1 MKNNPV
7 QSLELSATECPICH
21 TTDNAVELY
30 PAKLSEDAFNAETF
44 SARRLPDRVHYRI
57 VRCASCGLVRSDP
70 VADPRIQ
77 AELYAKAGFD
87 YGEQVGNLRE
97 TYGRYLAK
105 LEALGARKGS
115 ILEIGGGNGF
125 VLQEAV
131 AQGYTEVT
139 GVEPSSAAIASA
151 DPAIR
156 AHMICDLMRPGLF
169 EAEQFDVVCMFQTFD
184 HITDPNALLDECFR
198 VLKPGGRFLFLTPNL
213 WDYGSLL
220 AKFIPSRLHP
230 RLVASLEGRK
240 EEDTF
245 PTYFRSNTLRAVR
258 KLARQSGFLVEH
270 HEYLGQYP
278 NYLLFSRLFF
288 YLGMAYEKTITKM
301 IPPLRGWLAVSL
313 LRN

>member
-1 MKNNPV
+1 MRAEPLIEKYYPSAQHPYRVFENRVKNLLTSNSILLDAGCGRMAERLQRLSLFARFGIGIDLVDFQNPSPGL
-7 QSLELSATECPICH
+7 QLLRADLEQIP
-21 TTDNAVELY
+21 
-30 PAKLSEDAFNAETF
+30 
-44 SARRLPDRVHYRI
+44 
-57 VRCASCGLVRSDP
+57 
-70 VADPRIQ
+70 
-77 AELYAKAGFD
+77 
-87 YGEQVGNLRE
+87 LRTCSVNVVMSVSVME
-97 TYGRYLAK
+97 HLRNP
-105 LEALGARKGS
+105 LGAYQ
-115 ILEIGGGNGF
+115 EI
-125 VLQEAV
+125 
-131 AQGYTEVT
+131 
-139 GVEPSSAAIASA
+139 
-151 DPAIR
+151 
-156 AHMICDLMRPGLF
+156 H
-169 EAEQFDVVCMFQTFD
+169 
-184 HITDPNALLDECFR
+184 R

>member
-1 MKNNPV
+1 MQRLSLFARFGIGIDLVDFQNPSPGL
-7 QSLELSATECPICH
+7 QLLRADLEQIP
-21 TTDNAVELY
+21 
-30 PAKLSEDAFNAETF
+30 
-44 SARRLPDRVHYRI
+44 
-57 VRCASCGLVRSDP
+57 
-70 VADPRIQ
+70 
-77 AELYAKAGFD
+77 
-87 YGEQVGNLRE
+87 LRTCSVNVVMSVSVME
-97 TYGRYLAK
+97 HLRNP
-105 LEALGARKGS
+105 LGAYQ
-115 ILEIGGGNGF
+115 EI
-125 VLQEAV
+125 
-131 AQGYTEVT
+131 
-139 GVEPSSAAIASA
+139 
-151 DPAIR
+151 
-156 AHMICDLMRPGLF
+156 H
-169 EAEQFDVVCMFQTFD
+169 
-184 HITDPNALLDECFR
+184 R